1 MYAKVSTAIIRGVD
15 SVLVSVETDISQG
28 LPCIE
33 MVGLLASEVKESKN
47 RVRAALHN
55 SGFAIPIKRIT
66 INISPA
72 SIHKYGAGF
81 DLPIAISMLSAM
93 EMISKEQLEGVAMI
107 GELSLE
113 GKVLPVNGVL
123 SMALSMKEQGRKV
136 FIVPVENERE
146 ARLVPDLCVVPVASL
161 NDVITFL
168 QDGEVVTNP
177 WEDEELD
184 AGKSM
189 VPDFRDINGQKL
201 VRRACEVAVSGMH
214 NFLMIGPPGAGK
226 SMIAKAIPS
235 ILPPMN
241 EEEQIEVSK
250 IYSVAGLLRQESGL
264 IRNRPFRSPHHTISS
279 AGLVGGGAIPHPG
292 EISLAHRGVLFLDE
306 LPEFHRAT
314 LEVLRQPMEEGYVN
328 IARNS
333 GNYTFPS
340 DFILVAAMNPCN
352 CGYYPDMSR
361 CRCNPFSVQRY
372 MGKISQPL
380 LDRIDIAVQV
390 SEVPFADLD
399 LKCDNESSE
408 EIRKRVLY
416 VQEVQRE
423 RFKDTSLVFNSQMGV
438 EELERYCALDKKDMK
453 FMEQMYQK
461 MKLTARTYHKVLK
474 VARTIADMD
483 GSLKIE
489 KKHLMEALMY
499 RSVDRGYWEAMQ

>member
-1 MYAKVSTAIIRGVD
+1 
-15 SVLVSVETDISQG
+15 
-28 LPCIE
+28 
-33 MVGLLASEVKESKN
+33 
-47 RVRAALHN
+47 
-55 SGFAIPIKRIT
+55 
-66 INISPA
+66 
-72 SIHKYGAGF
+72 
-81 DLPIAISMLSAM
+81 
-93 EMISKEQLEGVAMI
+93 
-107 GELSLE
+107 
-113 GKVLPVNGVL
+113 
-123 SMALSMKEQGRKV
+123 
-136 FIVPVENERE
+136 
-146 ARLVPDLCVVPVASL
+146 
-161 NDVITFL
+161 
-168 QDGEVVTNP
+168 
-177 WEDEELD
+177 
-184 AGKSM
+184 
-189 VPDFRDINGQKL
+189 
-201 VRRACEVAVSGMH
+201 
-214 NFLMIGPPGAGK
+214 
-226 SMIAKAIPS
+226 
-235 ILPPMN
+235 
-241 EEEQIEVSK
+241 
-250 IYSVAGLLRQESGL
+250 
-264 IRNRPFRSPHHTISS
+264 
-279 AGLVGGGAIPHPG
+279 VGGGAIPHPG

-306 LPEFHRAT
+306 LLEFHRAT

-361 CRCNPFSVQRY
+361 CRCNPSSVQRY

-390 SEVPFADLD
+390 SEVPFSDLD

-438 EELERYCALDKKDMK
+438 EELERYCALEKKDMK